1 MLMATIAT
9 LLDVVAMA
17 VAFVLTFDRTDD
29 DGGFDGGYDGG
40 DAGGPSR
47 EAAGG
52 GGGTEGVDHPA
63 GAIPATMRAEL
74 RTVQTRQG
82 ALNVL
87 LSHTAC
93 VVFRPFARRCH
104 CLRRSCRTWKNYLG
118 KSPYPSPL
126 FVFSVLLGLAR
137 GVHVAIACVAS
148 TRYWIAVF

>member
-1 MLMATIAT
+1 MVLMAIMAT
-9 LLDVVAMA
+9 LLDVVAIA
-17 VAFVLTFDRTDD
+17 VAVVLTFDSAENDD
-29 DGGFDGGYDGG
+29 GFDGGYDGG

-93 VVFRPFARRCH
+93 VFFVPPHVDAIAFVVPSEIGKITLENPSI
-104 CLRRSCRTWKNYLG
+104 LRRS
-118 KSPYPSPL
+118 S
-126 FVFSVLLGLAR
+126 FSLCCLA
-137 GVHVAIACVAS
+137 
-148 TRYWIAVF
+148 